1 MTSTYTSLSSYG
13 QHVLNGKATSQR
25 NRILDCLFE
34 SGVPLSR
41 RQIKELTGLEINAV
55 CGRVNALLKSDLIHV
70 VCESIDPGT
79 DRMVELLWPQLKQ
92 KELF

>member
-1 MTSTYTSLSSYG
+1 MTSTYTSLSSYQ

-34 SGVPLSR
+34 SSAPLSR

-79 DRMVELLWPQLKQ
+79 DRMVEMLGPQLKQ